1 MQVSAG
7 YDAHWR
13 DPLAG
18 LQFRTSTFHYLA
30 AQVKNLANAVAG
42 KSATVVA
49 QLVTHACSLVLRTY
63 TVPVKTDSFLRI
75 YKPVSLHLDSGLV
88 PVSLMSCRYFHLRLA
103 ATFTLVSFASAETLC
118 YMQGADVYFCWKE
131 VMT

>member
-49 QLVTHACSLVLRTY
+49 QLPTHTCSLVPRTY
-63 TVPVKTDSFLRI
+63 TGHMQTDSCLQIISQYHFTWI
-75 YKPVSLHLDSGLV
+75 QGWCQYYLHLT
-88 PVSLMSCRYFHLRLA
+88 
-103 ATFTLVSFASAETLC
+103 ATCICILPLLSPWLLFASAETFC

-131 VMT
+131 AMT

>member
-49 QLVTHACSLVLRTY
+49 QLVTHACSLVPRTY
-63 TVPVKTDSFLRI
+63 TVKPDSFLRI
-75 YKPVSLHLDSGLV
+75 ISQYHCTWIQDWCQCYL
-88 PVSLMSCRYFHLRLA
+88 CLA
-103 ATFTLVSFASAETLC
+103 ATFICVLLLLSPWLVLLVLKVSAICRGPMCISAGRRL
-118 YMQGADVYFCWKE
+118 
-131 VMT
+131 

>member
-42 KSATVVA
+42 KSAAVVA
-49 QLVTHACSLVLRTY
+49 QLPTHACSLVPCTY
-63 TVPVKTDSFLRI
+63 TGHIKSDSC
-75 YKPVSLHLDSGLV
+75 LHIKSQYH
-88 PVSLMSCRYFHLRLA
+88 S
-103 ATFTLVSFASAETLC
+103 T
-118 YMQGADVYFCWKE
+118 
-131 VMT
+131 

>member
-63 TVPVKTDSFLRI
+63 TVPIKMTAFCVFISQYHCTWIQDWCQC
-75 YKPVSLHLDSGLV
+75 HL
-88 PVSLMSCRYFHLRLA
+88 CLA
-103 ATFTLVSFASAETLC
+103 ATFICVLLLLSPWLVLLVLKVSAICRGPMCISAGRRL
-118 YMQGADVYFCWKE
+118 
-131 VMT
+131 